1 MTIDNSRVE
10 VRMPKKGETQ
20 SYRYDA
26 IDAMEELEIINGS
39 YVQVEA
45 ADPTEENT
53 FSGIYGQM
61 GMEISDSYINVKD
74 AQTGIHSRDITINRS
89 HIYISATKNALY
101 GGGDLNDPDHYY
113 VQLNGCSLTT
123 PNTKLMNFVNYQ
135 SGWNDTTKV
144 VNADTE
150 ESALVCSIGTII
162 SEVNLLGFTPPVSGA
177 VLDKTNVHRGY
188 TEELASYRVNTNAWF
203 KIDPATETGSPMS
216 NDDVFEPGATYR
228 YRAFIVRKDEATDA
242 FPASAEDITV
252 NIEGLS
258 ADCEMDVYFNSA
270 GTVLTCD
277 VIFVLETTI
286 SGEVTVSGSKATA
299 KVTVENLPDGTEA
312 TLMVAQYRD
321 GKMVTVKMASV
332 KADGSYSLA
341 GTFSHRTGDTYKAFL
356 LSAENCAPLCT
367 AATLT

>member
-1 MTIDNSRVE
+1 M
-10 VRMPKKGETQ
+10 
-20 SYRYDA
+20 
-26 IDAMEELEIINGS
+26 
-39 YVQVEA
+39 EA

-74 AQTGIHSRDITINRS
+74 AEFGIHSRDITINRS

-123 PNTKLMNFVNYQ
+123 PNPKLMNFVNYQ
-135 SGWNDTTKV
+135 SGWNDTTEV
-144 VNADTE
+144 VDADTE
-150 ESALVCSIGTII
+150 EPALVCSIGTVI
-162 SEVNLLGFTPPVSGA
+162 SEVELLGFTPPVSGA

-188 TEELASYRVNTNAWF
+188 AEELASYRVNTNAWQR
-203 KIDPATETGSPMS
+203 IDPATGTSSLMS
-216 NDDVFEPGATYR
+216 DGDVFEAGSTYR
-228 YRAFIVRKDEATDA
+228 YKALIVRKDEAFDA

-299 KVTVENLPDGTEA
+299 SVTVEEFSGKAILI
-312 TLMVAQYRD
+312 VAQYS
-321 GKMVTVKMASV
+321 GEQMKAAQTVSVTEDDTFAPTNPFSH
-332 KADGSYSLA
+332 ADGC
-341 GTFSHRTGDTYKAFL
+341 TYKAFL
-356 LSAENCAPLCT
+356 IYAASYVPLG
-367 AATLT
+367 AAADLPIA